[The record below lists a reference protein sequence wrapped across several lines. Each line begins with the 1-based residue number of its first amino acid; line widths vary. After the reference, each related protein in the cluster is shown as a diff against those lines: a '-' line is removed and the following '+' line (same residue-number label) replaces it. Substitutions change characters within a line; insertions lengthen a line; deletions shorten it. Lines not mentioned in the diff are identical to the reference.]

1 MLTAARDYVR
11 ERGLTSLRDV
21 ALHLGVS
28 EDVAAALL
36 QKWLDKGRIERVN
49 TMLKCSACDLCGSA
63 AISLYRWTG
72 SRDRASADHPA
83 AGRSVSVP
91 SDCPAGPSQGHG

>member
-36 QKWLDKGRIERVN
+36 QKWVDKGRIDRV
-49 TMLKCSACDLCGSA
+49 TAVPRCSACDLCGSA
-63 AISLYRWTG
+63 AASLYRWTG
-72 SRDRASADHPA
+72 PPDLARADHREG
-83 AGRSVSVP
+83 GRSMRVP
-91 SDCPAGPSQGHG
+91 SDCPAGPSQGQG